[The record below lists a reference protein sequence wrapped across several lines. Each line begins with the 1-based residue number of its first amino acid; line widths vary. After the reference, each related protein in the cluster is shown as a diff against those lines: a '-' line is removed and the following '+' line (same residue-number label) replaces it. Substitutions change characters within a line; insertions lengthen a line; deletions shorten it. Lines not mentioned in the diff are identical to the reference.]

1 MNVSSRRTD
10 HDGLAERVVAFLTRQ
25 NAWFERV
32 LDALRGMRPGLD
44 EAEMLAL
51 AERHAALMKERAGYE
66 RELAGLTG
74 EWRKAAKDNPGGIP
88 ELARAR
94 IRTLAKQ
101 GESLTE
107 QVHVAYE
114 SALAVVGGQ
123 ARQVKS
129 ALDALKQGRSV
140 IRKYAPGHSS
150 DALFI
155 DRKA

>member
-1 MNVSSRRTD
+1 MNVSSQRSD
-10 HDGLAERVVAFLTRQ
+10 HEGLAERVVAFLTRQ

-32 LDALRGMRPGLD
+32 LDALRGMRPDVD

-51 AERHAALMKERAGYE
+51 AKRHAAIMKKRAEYE
-66 RELAGLTG
+66 RELARLTG

-114 SALAVVGGQ
+114 SALAVVEGQ
-123 ARQVKS
+123 AREVKG
-129 ALDALKQGRSV
+129 ALDALKQGQSV
-140 IRKYAPGHSS
+140 IRKYAPGYSS
-150 DALFI
+150 DSLFI
-155 DRKA
+155 DRKV